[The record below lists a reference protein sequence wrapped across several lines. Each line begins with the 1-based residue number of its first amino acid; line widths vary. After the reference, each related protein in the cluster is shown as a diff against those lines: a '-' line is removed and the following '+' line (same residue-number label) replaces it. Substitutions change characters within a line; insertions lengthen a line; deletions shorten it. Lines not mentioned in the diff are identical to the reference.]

1 MDLKQL
7 ELFVRVAELGSFTR
21 AASTLDISQS
31 VLSRQVRALEIEV
44 RQHLLYRN
52 GRGASLTESGKTL
65 LAHAKGILYQV
76 EVARQELEDQ
86 RGSLTGKVVVGVPP
100 SMGRLL
106 TVPVVTKFRKLFG
119 SASIGIVEGLTVSV
133 QEWLLLGRLDFALL
147 YDPPTL
153 SPLQYEQVWS
163 GELCLVGAPGARPA
177 LPGTVKLADLS
188 RYPLIMPSRPHAVR
202 SRVEAECAR
211 HGVIARR
218 RAGNRRDRLHTRS
231 GPGRFGL
238 RHPVSPCTRRTQR
251 KDSRFGVARI
261 VRPSIT
267 SEIVIATS
275 NQRPLTH
282 LARRTIDLV
291 KAEIATTASLK
302 EGLR

>member
-7 ELFVRVAELGSFTR
+7 EWFVRVAELGSFTR
-21 AASTLDISQS
+21 AAATLDVSQS

-52 GRGASLTESGKTL
+52 GRGATLTDSGKTL

-76 EVARQELEDQ
+76 EVARQELEEQ

-106 TVPVVTKFRKLFG
+106 TVPLVNRFRKLFA
-119 SASIGIVEGLTVSV
+119 SASIGIVEGLTVSI

-147 YDPPTL
+147 YDPPAL
-153 SPLQYEQVWS
+153 SPLEYERVWS
-163 GELCLVGAPGARPA
+163 GELCLVGAPNARPA
-177 LPGTVKLADLS
+177 LPATVRLADLG
-188 RYPLIMPSRPHAVR
+188 RFPLIMPSRPHAVR

-211 HGVIARR
+211 HGVNLDVTLEIDAIASILDLVHCGSGYAILSRHAL
-218 RAGNRRDRLHTRS
+218 AGPS
-231 GPGRFGL
+231 GKAPF
-238 RHPVSPCTRRTQR
+238 S
-251 KDSRFGVARI
+251 VARI
-261 VRPSIT
+261 VRPSIS

-275 NQRPLTH
+275 NQRPLTQ
-282 LARRTIDLV
+282 LARRTLDLV
-291 KAEIATTASLK
+291 KSEMASSAA
-302 EGLR
+302 LR

>member
-7 ELFVRVAELGSFTR
+7 EWFVRVAELGSFTR
-21 AASTLDISQS
+21 AASTLDVSQS

-106 TVPVVTKFRKLFG
+106 TVPVVTRFRKMFG

-147 YDPPTL
+147 YDPPAL
-153 SPLQYEQVWS
+153 APLQYEQVWS
-163 GELCLVGAPGARPA
+163 GELCLVGAPDARPA
-177 LPGTVKLADLS
+177 LPATVRLADLS

-211 HGVIARR
+211 HGVTLSVALEIDAIASILDLVQVGSGYAILSRHALAGRR
-218 RAGNRRDRLHTRS
+218 GN
-231 GPGRFGL
+231 
-238 RHPVSPCTRRTQR
+238 
-251 KDSRFGVARI
+251 SRFGVARI

-291 KAEIATTASLK
+291 KAEIAATASLK
-302 EGLR
+302 DGLL